1 MSIRKL
7 SALLL
12 ALATLLIAASAEAVD
27 YKTKLTLHIAASST
41 YDEAYELTV
50 PGETAITTSGW
61 NSLGNI
67 TAKYSGTNSGFKS
80 EKKLVVTATSTH
92 TTENGFYLAST
103 TTGVTDTIS
112 YYVATGENDTAATTT
127 FEFTADEINAKDTN
141 DAFVGTSKP
150 IGVNVEDYSSKSAGD
165 YEDEITYEV
174 SVENA
179 ATTRTVTWTASDINS
194 DPTVTKDGVTLT
206 AGSIDTND
214 KNILNGGTFTVASG
228 NFTKIVVTAN
238 DTSLIGF
245 DKNYNTIAGWSD
257 NTWTGNASSVQCG
270 TIMGNGQ
277 NITIV
282 FTIEE

>member
-1 MSIRKL
+1 MSIRKV

-27 YKTKLTLHIAASST
+27 YKTKLTLKIAASAT

-67 TAKYSGTNSGFKS
+67 TAKYNGSNSGFDS
-80 EKKLVVTATSTH
+80 SKKLVVMLSSTN
-92 TTENGFYLAST
+92 TFTLKAS
-103 TTGVTDTIS
+103 GVSDTIS
-112 YYVATGENDTAATTT
+112 YFVATSENDSAATTK

-150 IGVNVEDYSSKSAGD
+150 IGVSVEDYSSKSAGD

>member
-27 YKTKLTLHIAASST
+27 YKTKLTLKITASAT

-67 TAKYSGTNSGFKS
+67 TAKYNGSNSGFDS
-80 EKKLVVTATSTH
+80 SKKLVVTATSTH
-92 TTENGFYLAST
+92 TTTTGFYLAST

-112 YYVATGENDTAATTT
+112 YYVATASDDTAATTT
-127 FEFTADEINAKDTN
+127 FEFTADEINATG
-141 DAFVGTSKP
+141 GTSKP
-150 IGVNVEDYSSKSAGD
+150 IGVNVEDYSGKSAGD

-174 SVENA
+174 SVESA
-179 ATTRTVTWTASDINS
+179 VTTRTVTWTASDINS

-206 AGSIDTND
+206 AGSIDTNN

-245 DKNYNTIAGWSD
+245 DKNYNTIAGWSG
-257 NTWTGNASSVQCG
+257 NTWTGSASSVQCG

>member
-1 MSIRKL
+1 MSIRKV

-27 YKTKLTLHIAASST
+27 YKTKLTLKIAVSAT

-112 YYVATGENDTAATTT
+112 YFVATSENDSAATTK

-150 IGVNVEDYSSKSAGD
+150 IGVSVEDYSSKSAGD

-174 SVENA
+174 SVESAGVSLNSGNNV
-179 ATTRTVTWTASDINS
+179 TVAFSIGS
-194 DPTVTKDGVTLT
+194 SSYTV
-206 AGSIDTND
+206 S
-214 KNILNGGTFTVASG
+214 GTFNGTTFTDVTSDTGLTMTWDADNEMITVASASDSSDMYMVFLMNG
-228 NFTKIVVTAN
+228 LTYSYYKEGTTLSSISIGGSDVTSSFSTK
-238 DTSLIGF
+238 
-245 DKNYNTIAGWSD
+245 K
-257 NTWTGNASSVQCG
+257 
-270 TIMGNGQ
+270 
-277 NITIV
+277 
-282 FTIEE
+282 